1 MYTRIEFIGLI
12 DNQGNRHG
20 VKLNPGLNL
29 ITGRSATGKSSIIEI
44 YDYCMGETRN
54 TIPTG
59 VISDVADI
67 YFLYLNIGLKKWI
80 LGRDSKNHH
89 YLIDA
94 DANEIKT
101 IDDITI
107 NVFEKATSLTGA
119 EYKTKLSLLYGLDLQ
134 STATSE
140 EEKQRGGMVGA
151 PSIRNTM
158 SFILQHQNLVAN
170 KLAFF
175 YRFEEKEKR
184 EQTIDQFKI
193 FSKYVDA
200 RYFSLSLEIS
210 KLKKKIE
217 KLTKYIDKDKDA
229 IERRASDLENVH
241 EEYKVLTGKNA
252 IPFFSVQAILSSPTK
267 YNEGLGNVEI
277 EDIGIDE
284 ENQQYA
290 DKYDKLNA
298 SKNHL
303 LAEIRRLQL
312 KRSEINSTIENL
324 KEYKNRLLL
333 YKAPKDIHLDY
344 SICPFCH
351 QHTDVVEKEASR
363 LTDAI
368 IRLNNEL
375 LTVNPLIKPQYEE
388 LTEVEELLTSKMD
401 EMRMI
406 NVEIEKLH
414 AIIKQLR
421 NNKSLKT
428 QAYKLIV
435 KMQGM
440 IESIIDLQN
449 NLHEEELEQLSSKL
463 CEMEGDL
470 KAHYDVNKK
479 INKAGSDINKYIKD
493 YRKHLGF
500 EERFDQY
507 ELKFNIKNFELAF
520 ENNIEK
526 IPMRSVG
533 SGSNWLNAHLC
544 LFLALSS
551 YFKNIVDSAVPS
563 VLFLDQ
569 PSQVYFPS
577 KDDKEVFDAEA
588 LKKQIGEEKLLDH
601 DMKEVTNIFQT
612 LYDFCISHKNA
623 IQIIVTDHADNLNIE
638 GLDNFETIVAARWRT
653 QDKGLID
660 RTIINI

>member
-1 MYTRIEFIGLI
+1 MYTRIEFIGLF

-67 YFLYLNIGLKKWI
+67 YFLYLYIGLKKWI
-80 LGRDSKNHH
+80 LGRDSKTHH

-107 NVFEKATSLTGA
+107 KVFEKATSLTGA

-217 KLTKYIDKDKDA
+217 KLTKYIDKEKDA

-252 IPFFSVQAILSSPTK
+252 IPFFSVQAILSSPAK
-267 YNEGLGNVEI
+267 YNEDLGNVEI
-277 EDIGIDE
+277 EDIGVDE

-333 YKAPKDIHLDY
+333 YKTPKDIHLDY

-368 IRLNNEL
+368 VRLNNEL
-375 LTVNPLIKPQYEE
+375 LTINPLIKPQYEE
-388 LTEVEELLTSKMD
+388 LTEVEELLTSKMA

-414 AIIKQLR
+414 SIITQLR

-440 IESIIDLQN
+440 IESIIDLQR

-463 CEMEGDL
+463 REMEGDL
-470 KAHYDVNKK
+470 KAHYDVDKK

-493 YRKHLGF
+493 YRKYLRF

-551 YFKNIVDSAVPS
+551 YFNNTVDSAVPS

-623 IQIIVTDHADNLNIE
+623 IQIIVTDHADNLNID
-638 GLDNFETIVAARWRT
+638 GLDNFETIVVARWRT
-653 QDKGLID
+653 RDKGLID